1 MKKLLLLLS
10 ILILTSCGKQEIS
23 QEKLKEYFKNHKVG
37 RSSDYAVMKNSND
50 YLLTIHG
57 YMDDREVCESLI
69 KNYNEDPK
77 LSVLPGTYSCIQL
90 N

>member
-1 MKKLLLLLS
+1 MNLNNMLSKLLL
-10 ILILTSCGKQEIS
+10 IMLIMFLISCGKQEVT

-37 RSSDYAVMKNSND
+37 SSSDYAVVKNGSD

-69 KNYNEDPK
+69 KIYKE
-77 LSVLPGTYSCIQL
+77 
-90 N
+90 

>member
-1 MKKLLLLLS
+1 MNKLLLILT
-10 ILILTSCGKQEIS
+10 ILILTSCGKQEVT

-37 RSSDYAVMKNSND
+37 RSSDYMVVKNGTD

-77 LSVLPGTYSCIQL
+77 LSVLPGTYTCIQL